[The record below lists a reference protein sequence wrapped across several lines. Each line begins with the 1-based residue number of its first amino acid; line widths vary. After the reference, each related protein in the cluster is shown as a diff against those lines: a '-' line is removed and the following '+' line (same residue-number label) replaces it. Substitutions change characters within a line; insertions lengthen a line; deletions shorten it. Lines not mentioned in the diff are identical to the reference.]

1 MQILQYKSFKR
12 WAEEEGLTDSDLH
25 NVIREMEAGALGN
38 NLGGN
43 VFKKR
48 IALTGRGK
56 RGGAR
61 TIIAYKADT
70 KAFFIV
76 GFAKNE
82 KDTID
87 KKEEAA
93 LKRFA
98 KELFSY
104 TDKQLQK
111 AIEMKEWYEIILRE
125 PTEVV
130 NKNDQQNTQNCT

>member
-1 MQILQYKSFKR
+1 MQIFQYKTFKR
-12 WAEEEGLTDSDLH
+12 WAEDEGLSDSDLCS
-25 NVIREMEAGALGN
+25 VTEEMEAGALGN

-48 IALTGRGK
+48 IALAGRGK

-61 TIIAYKADT
+61 TIIAYKSDD
-70 KAFFIV
+70 KAFFII

-82 KDTID
+82 KETID
-87 KKEEAA
+87 KKEETA

-104 TDKQLQK
+104 TDDQLQK
-111 AIEMKEWYEIILRE
+111 AIKAKEWYEITKE
-125 PTEVV
+125 TTTEAV
-130 NKNDQQNTQNCT
+130 NK